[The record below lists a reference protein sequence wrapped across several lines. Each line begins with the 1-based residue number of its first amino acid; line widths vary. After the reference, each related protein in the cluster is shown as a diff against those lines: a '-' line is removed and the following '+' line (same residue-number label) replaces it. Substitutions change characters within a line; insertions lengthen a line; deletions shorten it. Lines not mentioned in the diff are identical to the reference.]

1 MDLFKKIKY
10 VAMTVIVCITICVT
24 EWINNIFGAD
34 ILEKEVQ

>member
-10 VAMTVIVCITICVT
+10 VTMTVIICITICIT
-24 EWINNIFGAD
+24 EWVNNIFGTA